1 MCIRDS
7 FYPDNEWLLYLTMRF
22 NTDMAAD
29 SGAVIKAILTVVTVT
44 LVFLISGL
52 MVFKKKDL

>member
-1 MCIRDS
+1 
-7 FYPDNEWLLYLTMRF
+7 MRF

-44 LVFLISGL
+44 LLFLGGGL